1 MNTAD
6 IFAGTLEDGTPYRT
20 RQFLK
25 KNEKRS
31 VIKLKM
37 RAHVEL
43 HNFIFKS
50 KERYNIARQK
60 ALLHTSYITHHN
72 IYKIKNKEHLDTL
85 ERERLERERL
95 ERLER
100 ERLERLER
108 ERLERLERERLE
120 RERKRNL

>member
-6 IFAGTLEDGTPYRT
+6 IFEGTLADGTPYRT
-20 RQFLK
+20 RKFLK
-25 KNEKRS
+25 QNEKRS

-50 KERYNIARQK
+50 KERYINARQK
-60 ALLHTSYITHHN
+60 ALLHTPYITHHN
-72 IYKIKNKEHLDTL
+72 IYKIKHKEHLDIL
-85 ERERLERERL
+85 EGERLERVRL
-95 ERLER
+95 

-120 RERKRNL
+120 RERLERERKRNL